1 MTVQDILSVVTGDT
15 EIVIYKDSRIIRNF
29 IHCLHDEDA
38 QYTENGYRWKDVMD
52 MNVLCIEAVMV
63 DYEESTAGLALSVE

>member
-15 EIVIYKDSRIIRNF
+15 DIVIYKDGRIIRDF
-29 IHCLHDEDA
+29 IKQFHDEDA
-38 QYTENGYRWKDVMD
+38 QHAENGYRWKDVLD